1 MRGFLLIATLLTI
14 SAAAVLGQ
22 DTESIRIVTT
32 GQIRTIDARKKTLE
46 FWVFLDSMPP
56 RMGRGGRGRRGGSY
70 PAPPPTNRGGA
81 EPPPVVT
88 TKVFITQRTVFRK
101 GDGPGDFAQLR
112 IGQRITLTGVRK
124 GKSATDIE
132 ALEIATLN

>member
-1 MRGFLLIATLLTI
+1 ML
-14 SAAAVLGQ
+14 AAAVVLGQ

-32 GQIRTIDARKKTLE
+32 GQIRKIDARKKTLE

-56 RMGRGGRGRRGGSY
+56 RMGRGGRGRRGG
-70 PAPPPTNRGGA
+70 PQPPPNRGGQ

-101 GDGPGDFAQLR
+101 GDGHGDFAQLR
-112 IGQRITLTGVRK
+112 IGQRVTLTGVRK

-132 ALEIATLN
+132 ALEIATFN

>member
-1 MRGFLLIATLLTI
+1 MRGFLVIATLLII

-56 RMGRGGRGRRGGSY
+56 RM
-70 PAPPPTNRGGA
+70 
-81 EPPPVVT
+81 
-88 TKVFITQRTVFRK
+88 
-101 GDGPGDFAQLR
+101 
-112 IGQRITLTGVRK
+112 
-124 GKSATDIE
+124 
-132 ALEIATLN
+132 

>member
-1 MRGFLLIATLLTI
+1 MIRMHRFVVIATLLMIAT
-14 SAAAVLGQ
+14 AALSGQ

-32 GQIRTIDARKKTLE
+32 GQIRKIDARKKTLE

-56 RMGRGGRGRRGGSY
+56 RMGRSGRGRRG
-70 PAPPPTNRGGA
+70 ANPPSPPNGGGP

-101 GDGPGDFAQLR
+101 GEGPGHFEQLR
-112 IGQRITLTGVRK
+112 IGQRVTLT
-124 GKSATDIE
+124 
-132 ALEIATLN
+132 

>member
-1 MRGFLLIATLLTI
+1 MRKLVVLVCLV
-14 SAAAVLGQ
+14 AAAASVLTGQ
-22 DTESIRIVTT
+22 ESESIRIVTT
-32 GQIRTIDARKKTLE
+32 GQIRKIDARKKTLE

-56 RMGRGGRGRRGGSY
+56 RMGRGSRGRRGGSY
-70 PAPPPTNRGGA
+70 PASPANRGGT

-112 IGQRITLTGVRK
+112 IGQRVTLTGVRK

-132 ALEIATLN
+132 ALEIATFN

>member
-1 MRGFLLIATLLTI
+1 MRGFLVIATLLII

-56 RMGRGGRGRRGGSY
+56 RMRRGGRGRRGGSY

-112 IGQRITLTGVRK
+112 IGQRVTLTGVRK
-124 GKSATDIE
+124 GKSAADIE

>member
-1 MRGFLLIATLLTI
+1 MIA
-14 SAAAVLGQ
+14 AAAVLGQ

-32 GQIRTIDARKKTLE
+32 GQIRKIDARKKTLE

-56 RMGRGGRGRRGGSY
+56 RMGRGGRGRRGGGY
-70 PAPPPTNRGGA
+70 PQPPPSRGGQ
-81 EPPPVVT
+81 ESPPVVT

-101 GDGPGDFAQLR
+101 GDGPGDFALLR
-112 IGQRITLTGVRK
+112 IGQRVTLTGVRK

-132 ALEIATLN
+132 ALEIATFN

>member
-1 MRGFLLIATLLTI
+1 MRRLVVIASLLIAA
-14 SAAAVLGQ
+14 AAAVSGQ

-32 GQIRTIDARKKTLE
+32 GQIRKIDARKKTLE
-46 FWVFLDSMPP
+46 FWVFLDWMPP
-56 RMGRGGRGRRGGSY
+56 RMGRGGRGRRSGGY
-70 PAPPPTNRGGA
+70 PAQPPPNAGGQDA
-81 EPPPVVT
+81 PPVVT

-101 GDGPGDFAQLR
+101 GDSPGDFTQLR
-112 IGQRITLTGVRK
+112 IGQRVTLTGVRK

>member
-1 MRGFLLIATLLTI
+1 MIA
-14 SAAAVLGQ
+14 AVAVLGQ

-32 GQIRTIDARKKTLE
+32 GQIRKIDARKKTLE

-56 RMGRGGRGRRGGSY
+56 RVPRGGRARRGGGY
-70 PAPPPTNRGGA
+70 PAQPSPNRGGA

-112 IGQRITLTGVRK
+112 IGQRVTLTGVRK
-124 GKSATDIE
+124 GKSPTDIE
-132 ALEIATLN
+132 ALEISTLN